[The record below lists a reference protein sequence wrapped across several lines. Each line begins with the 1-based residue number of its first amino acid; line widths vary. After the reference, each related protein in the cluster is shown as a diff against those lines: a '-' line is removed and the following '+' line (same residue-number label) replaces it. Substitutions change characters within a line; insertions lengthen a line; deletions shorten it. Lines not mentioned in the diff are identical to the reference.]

1 LKEAEMAHSK
11 EPYLRLAWF
20 MHSKV
25 TSQGWFEAFVMFNI
39 LMVTKE
45 TKYAPF
51 GSCMPL
57 SSAVDAS

>member
-1 LKEAEMAHSK
+1 
-11 EPYLRLAWF
+11 